1 MGFTS
6 KKCWD
11 IAFDIEGNI
20 VKWFHMYSYV
30 SDGKAACMENN
41 RGVVLLFLELK
52 GDKKEWR
59 RMSKR
64 FFEVESF

>member
-6 KKCWD
+6 KKCGV
-11 IAFDIEGNI
+11 IAFDIEGDI
-20 VKWFHMYSYV
+20 IKWFHMYSYA
-30 SDGKAACMENN
+30 SAGKAACMENN
-41 RGVVLLFLELK
+41 RGVVFLFLELK

>member
-6 KKCWD
+6 KKYWD
-11 IAFDIEGNI
+11 IAFEIEGKI
-20 VKWFHMYSYV
+20 IKWFHMYSYA
-30 SDGKAACMENN
+30 SDGKPACVENN

-52 GDKKEWR
+52 GDKKECR